1 MTWDAAIAT
10 LVGAVSTAILMAA
23 AYYFPRGYHRRD
35 AERDNPNDP
44 GGVPDDVG

>member
-23 AYYFPRGYHRRD
+23 AYYFPRGYHRRG
-35 AERDNPNDP
+35 AERDSSTTGPE
-44 GGVPDDVG
+44 PDNLE